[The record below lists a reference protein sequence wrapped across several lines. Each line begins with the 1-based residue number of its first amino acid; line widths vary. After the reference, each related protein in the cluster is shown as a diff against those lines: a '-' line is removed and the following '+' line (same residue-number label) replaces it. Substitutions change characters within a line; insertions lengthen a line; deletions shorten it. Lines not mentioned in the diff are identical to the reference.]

1 MATLPIHEFRKGLIR
16 VRIWRKQTR
25 SVVRH
30 TVSVVRL
37 FRKSNVWNE
46 STRFHRDDIPLVQ
59 LVLDEAHTW
68 IFRQQQ
74 TGGQ

>member
-25 SVVRH
+25 SGVRH